1 MAYFPPNARN
11 GQTHKKFGR
20 RFAYSETT
28 ESWTPV
34 STLASVAEVRVAEQ
48 AVEANNTTTY
58 TTAVELPLVGNT
70 AGAMAFVQETNRLY
84 LWSGT
89 GWYNVAT
96 IASAEASVS
105 SIGSAYT
112 LATDGTPTVL
122 TLTQSGLE
130 SPTWSYAVTSG
141 SLGRTATVSQAANVF
156 TITPSTSPRNVGS
169 FGLTFKATDGSNT
182 IVKTAQ
188 FTMSNT
194 APVIGIDPNPS
205 YTLNSDG
212 TPSVVTLAATDAEGH
227 PITWSYEIVSGSL
240 EDTTITNVGE
250 VFTLTPGNSSATFSI
265 KFIASDSV
273 LFDESTTA
281 SFILE
286 FVAEDQY
293 YNQTTILLTTPG
305 AETGTNYDIVD
316 NGPNNIVPTVYPAI
330 DDYPTVNADSPY
342 SPTNFSLHGGYSV
355 TANASLLL
363 GTQSFTLET
372 WVYSPYVQSGSS
384 FGGGYLT
391 YGSIRIRVLQ
401 GSANK
406 TGKIEV
412 YHGNNTY
419 IMTSANV
426 LSTQTWHHI
435 ALTRDAATNIMT
447 LYVDG
452 VSVASL
458 VLPAYLRNFNAN
470 YISASQMSSLKMC
483 DLRMVRGSVVYTSNF
498 DRPTS
503 PLTPISGTV
512 LLTLSQNNSA
522 MFFKDLSPYKNAV
535 SPSPADS
542 IMTPMAPFAS
552 EVKYDPTIHGGSCVF
567 SKKNAGP
574 FVQSNNSIT
583 GPGTGDYTL
592 EFWFRRN
599 EDLGTNYSGL
609 VQLRSSNSHNVAFYL
624 HQGNYPSVSLSTSN
638 TITRTIQLPTIS
650 GTYFRH
656 VWYHVAI
663 VRSSGTTNVYIDGE
677 LLGTS
682 TLAYD
687 LQGTVTTR
695 LGRTID
701 PISNWSF
708 GGQLSDVRFVNTAV
722 YTSPFEVPTSKLTA
736 IPGTEYLFNFDNPK
750 VITEQTTPIGGRV
763 AISDQVTKYS
773 PTSMYF
779 DGTDGLY
786 LASGD
791 GAVATNFEG
800 GDFTMEC
807 WVYPTNNLTST
818 QMLFYGQSATVQAGM
833 RIASGSLQLFNGP
846 SSGSVKASASLSG
859 VSINQ
864 WIHCAIVRYN
874 NTVNVYVNGVS
885 GASVSDTN
893 KYSRTTTDVGK
904 ISIGTYFWSAAD
916 QDFSGRNQEYGFV
929 GYMED
934 LRVTEGVARYTSNFT
949 PPTAPLGWSNAE

>member
-1 MAYFPPNARN
+1 MAFPSTARD
-11 GQTHKKFGR
+11 GQTHDEFGKKYV
-20 RFAYSETT
+20 YSELSGT
-28 ESWTPV
+28 WAPAV
-34 STLASVAEVRVAEQ
+34 PLASLSEIRISQQVSQ
-48 AVEANNTTTY
+48 
-58 TTAVELPLVGNT
+58 TATASYETAAELPLVGNT
-70 AGAMAFVQETNRLY
+70 AGQMAFVQETNRLY

-96 IASAEASVS
+96 VTSAGASVS
-105 SIGSAYT
+105 SAASAYT

-212 TPSVVTLAATDAEGH
+212 TPSIVTLAATDAEGH
-227 PITWSYEIVSGSL
+227 PITWSYEVVSGSL
-240 EDTTITNVGE
+240 EDTTVTNVGE

-286 FVAEDQY
+286 FVAADQY
-293 YNQTTILLTTPG
+293 YNRTTILLTTPG
-305 AETGTNYDIVD
+305 SETGTNHDIVD

-342 SPTNFSLHGGYSV
+342 SPTNFSLNGGYSV

-372 WVYSPYVQSGSS
+372 WVYSPYVQSNSS
-384 FGGGYLT
+384 FGSGYVT
-391 YGSIRIRVLQ
+391 YGSIRILVKE
-401 GSANK
+401 GTANK

-412 YHGNNTY
+412 YHGNNTF
-419 IMTSANV
+419 IIESANV

-435 ALTRDAATNIMT
+435 AVTRDAATNIMT

-458 VLPAYLRNFNAN
+458 VLPSYLRNFNTN
-470 YISASQMSSLKMC
+470 SISTSQMGSLQMC

-522 MFFKDLSPYKNAV
+522 KFFKDLSPYKNAV
-535 SPSPADS
+535 SPYPADS
-542 IMTPMAPFAS
+542 SMTPLAPFAS
-552 EVKYDPTIHGGSCVF
+552 GVKYDPTIHGGSCMF

-574 FVQSNNSIT
+574 FIDTPWSGT

-592 EFWFRRN
+592 EFWFKRN
-599 EDLGTNYSGL
+599 EALGSNDSSL
-609 VQLRSSNSHNVAFYL
+609 VQLRGSNNHNVTFYIA
-624 HQGNYPSVSLSTSN
+624 GGDYPRVSLSTSI
-638 TITRTIQLPTIS
+638 TITPTIQLPTIG
-650 GTYFRH
+650 GTYKRH
-656 VWYHVAI
+656 IWYHAAI

-682 TLAYD
+682 TAVYD
-687 LQGTVTTR
+687 LQGNTTTR
-695 LGRTID
+695 LGKLVSG
-701 PISNWSF
+701 SNWSC
-708 GGQLSDVRFVNTAV
+708 GGQLSDVRFVNGTAV
-722 YTSPFEVPTSKLTA
+722 YTAPFEVPTSKLTA

-750 VITEQTTPIGGRV
+750 VITEQTTPISGRV

-779 DGTDGLY
+779 DGTDGIY
-786 LASGD
+786 LASGY
-791 GAVATNFEG
+791 GAVATNFET

-833 RIASGSLQLFNGP
+833 RIASGSLQLFNG
-846 SSGSVKASASLSG
+846 SVKASASLSG

-893 KYSRTTTDVGK
+893 RYSRGVTSVGK
-904 ISIGTYFWSAAD
+904 ISIGTYFSSSAD
-916 QDFSGRNQEYGFV
+916 VDFSSRDQGHGFV

>member
-58 TTAVELPLVGNT
+58 ATAVELPLVGNT

-96 IASAEASVS
+96 VTSAAASVS
-105 SIGSAYT
+105 SAASAYT

-156 TITPSTSPRNVGS
+156 TITPSTSPRHVGS

-212 TPSVVTLAATDAEGH
+212 TPSIVTLAATDAEGH
-227 PITWSYEIVSGSL
+227 PITWSYEVVSGSL
-240 EDTTITNVGE
+240 EDTTVTNVGE

-286 FVAEDQY
+286 FVAADQY
-293 YNQTTILLTTPG
+293 YNRTTILLTTPG
-305 AETGTNYDIVD
+305 SETGTNYDIVD

-355 TANASLLL
+355 AANASLLL
-363 GTQSFTLET
+363 GTQSFTVET
-372 WVYSPYVQSGSS
+372 WVYSPYEQANSS
-384 FGGGYLT
+384 FGSGYVT
-391 YGSIRIRVLQ
+391 YGSIRILVK
-401 GSANK
+401 GGTANK

-412 YHGNNTY
+412 YHGNNTF
-419 IMTSANV
+419 IIESANV
-426 LSTQTWHHI
+426 LSIQTWHHI
-435 ALTRDAATNIMT
+435 AVTRDAATNIMT

-458 VLPAYLRNFNAN
+458 ELPSYLRNFNAN
-470 YISASQMSSLKMC
+470 YISTSQMGSLKMC

-535 SPSPADS
+535 GPNPADS

-567 SKKNAGP
+567 SKKNGGP
-574 FVQSNNSIT
+574 FIDTPWSGT

-599 EDLGTNYSGL
+599 EDLTNDSSL
-609 VQLRSSNSHNVAFYL
+609 VQLRASNNHHVAFYL
-624 HQGNYPSVSLSTSN
+624 FQGNYPSVSLSTSN
-638 TITRTIQLPTIS
+638 TIVRAIQLPTIS

-682 TLAYD
+682 TAVYD
-687 LQGTVTTR
+687 LQGNTTTR
-695 LGRTID
+695 LGKLVSG
-701 PISNWSF
+701 SNWSF
-708 GGQLSDVRFVNTAV
+708 GGQLSDVRFVNGTAV
-722 YTSPFEVPTSKLTA
+722 YTAPFEVPTSKLTA

-750 VITEQTTPIGGRV
+750 VITEQTTPISGRV

-779 DGTDGLY
+779 GGTDGLY
-786 LASGD
+786 LASGY
-791 GAVATNFEG
+791 GAVATNFQG

-846 SSGSVKASASLSG
+846 ANGSVKASASLSG

>member
-1 MAYFPPNARN
+1 MAFPSTARD
-11 GQTHKKFGR
+11 GQTHDEFGKKYM
-20 RFAYSETT
+20 YSELSGT
-28 ESWTPV
+28 WAPAV
-34 STLASVAEVRVAEQ
+34 PLASLSEIRISQQVSQ
-48 AVEANNTTTY
+48 
-58 TTAVELPLVGNT
+58 TATASYETAAELPLVGNT
-70 AGAMAFVQETNRLY
+70 AGQMAFVQETNRLY

-96 IASAEASVS
+96 ITSAAASVS
-105 SIGSAYT
+105 SAASAYT

-156 TITPSTSPRNVGS
+156 TITPSTSPRHTGS

-182 IVKTAQ
+182 IVKTSQ

-205 YTLNSDG
+205 YSLNSDG

-227 PITWSYEIVSGSL
+227 PITWSYEVVSGSL
-240 EDTTITNVGE
+240 EDTTVTNVGE
-250 VFTLTPGNSSATFSI
+250 VFTLTPGSVPAIFSI
-265 KFIASDSV
+265 KFIASDSA

-286 FVAEDQY
+286 FIAADQY
-293 YNQTTILLTTPG
+293 YNRTTILLTTPG

-316 NGPNNIVPTVYPAI
+316 NGPNNIVTTVYPAI

-342 SPTNFSLHGGYSV
+342 SPTNFSLNGGYSV
-355 TANASLLL
+355 AANASLLL

-372 WVYSPYVQSGSS
+372 WVYSPYIQSNSS
-384 FGGGYLT
+384 FGSGYVT
-391 YGSIRIRVLQ
+391 YGSIRILVKE
-401 GSANK
+401 GTVNK

-412 YHGNNTY
+412 YHGNNTF
-419 IMTSANV
+419 IIESANV

-435 ALTRDAATNIMT
+435 AVTRDAATNIMT

-458 VLPAYLRNFNAN
+458 ELPSYIRNFNAN
-470 YISASQMSSLKMC
+470 YISASQMGQLQMC

-503 PLTPISGTV
+503 ALTPISGTV

-522 MFFKDLSPYKNAV
+522 KFFKDLSPYKNAV

-542 IMTPMAPFAS
+542 SMTPLAPFAS
-552 EVKYDPTIHGGSCVF
+552 KVKYDPTIHGGSCMF
-567 SKKNAGP
+567 SKKNPGP

-609 VQLRSSNSHNVAFYL
+609 IQLRSSNSHNVAFYL
-624 HQGNYPSVSLSTSN
+624 FQGNYPSVSLSTSN
-638 TITRTIQLPTIS
+638 TIVRTIQLPTIS

-677 LLGTS
+677 LSGTS
-682 TLAYD
+682 TIAYN
-687 LQGTVTTR
+687 LQGAVTTR

-701 PISNWSF
+701 EISNWSF
-708 GGQLSDVRFVNTAV
+708 GGQLSDVRFVNGTAV
-722 YTSPFEVPTSKLTA
+722 YTAPFEVPTSKLTA

-786 LASGD
+786 LASGR
-791 GAVATNFEG
+791 GAVATNFET

-833 RIASGSLQLFNGP
+833 RIASGSLQLFNG
-846 SSGSVKASASLSG
+846 SVKASASLSG

-874 NTVNVYVNGVS
+874 NTVKVYVNGVS

-893 KYSRTTTDVGK
+893 RYSRSAGEVGK
-904 ISIGTYFWSAAD
+904 ISIGTWFQSAAD
-916 QDFSGRNQEYGFV
+916 QDFSFRDQGHGFV